1 MNPWVWVT
9 HDHRMLGSSPLQS
22 AFTVLGDKYALAVK
36 ECALAEPVTFPT
48 ASAHQI
54 PELLAQC
61 DGVLLTGSPSNI
73 HPSHYAQNLLR
84 PELPLDPQRDALT
97 LPLILACIDSQVPM
111 LGICRGFQEINVALG
126 GSLHQQVHEVPAMM
140 DHREPAHLSY
150 EEQYAVRHPVHILP
164 NTALADWAVDQE
176 VMVNSLHGQG
186 IDRLAPELE
195 PMALAPDGLVEAVA
209 VRHAKAFAYAV
220 QWHPEWRCKEH
231 PLYFNIFKAFGQA
244 CRQRAA
250 QRLTHSMGSTC

>member
-48 ASAHQI
+48 ATAHQI

-84 PELPLDPQRDALT
+84 PELPLDPQRDALS
-97 LPLILACIDSQVPM
+97 LPLIRACIDNQVPM
-111 LGICRGFQEINVALG
+111 LGICRGFQEINVSDTVL
-126 GSLHQQVHEVPAMM
+126 L
-140 DHREPAHLSY
+140 
-150 EEQYAVRHPVHILP
+150 
-164 NTALADWAVDQE
+164 DQ
-176 VMVNSLHGQG
+176 G
-186 IDRLAPELE
+186 LE
-195 PMALAPDGLVEAVA
+195 RDGLHHVA
-209 VRHAKAFAYAV
+209 VGTISMCVFVGIKYA
-220 QWHPEWRCKEH
+220 
-231 PLYFNIFKAFGQA
+231 GQIVDTI
-244 CRQRAA
+244 
-250 QRLTHSMGSTC
+250 LWPHTCVYRGHWYSHVSQVCD